1 MNARCAG
8 VVIAMLCLGAS
19 MHARPS
25 EPPQYPQGSRGGGEA
40 VAQPNVE
47 ILVGGAPVAR
57 YVHAGRWYVE
67 ALKGREY
74 AIRVR
79 NPYPVRV
86 AVALSVDGLNT
97 IDARETT
104 AGHASKWVIE
114 PYQSVTISGWQTS
127 ASEARRFEF
136 TTEDKSYGQAL
147 GRTSNLGIISAVFFR
162 ERQAAPVLDSRRE
175 DSRSRQAPSA
185 PSAPAASAGAAAP
198 QSAADSASNSESS
211 RAAKAEE
218 YAATGMGRRTG
229 HAVTRV
235 RLDLESAPA
244 QTVDIRYEFRPQL
257 VRLGILPADR
267 PADPLDRRERARG
280 FDQGFSPVPPGL
292 R

>member
-1 MNARCAG
+1 MNAG
-8 VVIAMLCLGAS
+8 LTGLVIAMLCLGAS
-19 MHARPS
+19 MQARPS
-25 EPPQYPQGSRGGGEA
+25 EPPRYPQGPRGVGEA

-47 ILVGGAPVAR
+47 ILVNGTPVAR
-57 YVHAGRWYVE
+57 YAHDGRWYVE

-74 AIRVR
+74 AIRLR

-104 AGHASKWVIE
+104 AGQASKWVIE
-114 PYQSVTISGWQTS
+114 PYQSITISGWQTS

-136 TTEDKSYGQAL
+136 TTEEKSYGQAL
-147 GRTSNLGIISAVFFR
+147 GRTSNLGIVSAVFFK
-162 ERQAAPVLDSRRE
+162 ERQSAPYIERRRE
-175 DSRSRQAPSA
+175 DSSSRQAPSA
-185 PSAPAASAGAAAP
+185 PSASAGAAARE
-198 QSAADSASNSESS
+198 SAADSASNS
-211 RAAKAEE
+211 AAKAEDE

-235 RLDLESAPA
+235 RLDLEPAPA
-244 QTVDIRYEFRPQL
+244 QTVDIRYEFRAQL
-257 VRLGILPADR
+257 VRLGILPAGR
-267 PADPLDRRERARG
+267 PDPLDRRERARG
-280 FDQGFSPVPPGL
+280 FDQGFSPVPPDI

>member
-1 MNARCAG
+1 
-8 VVIAMLCLGAS
+8 VD
-19 MHARPS
+19 
-25 EPPQYPQGSRGGGEA
+25 
-40 VAQPNVE
+40 
-47 ILVGGAPVAR
+47 ILVNGTPVAR
-57 YVHAGRWYVE
+57 YAHDGRWYVE

-74 AIRVR
+74 VIRVR

-104 AGHASKWVIE
+104 ARQASKWVIE
-114 PYQSVTISGWQTS
+114 PYQSITISGWQTS

-136 TTEDKSYGQAL
+136 TTEEKSYGQAL
-147 GRTSNLGIISAVFFR
+147 GRTSNLGIISAVFFK
-162 ERQAAPVLDSRRE
+162 ERQSVPVIEGRRE
-175 DSRSRQAPSA
+175 DSSRQAPSA
-185 PSAPAASAGAAAP
+185 PSAPAASAGAAARE
-198 QSAADSASNSESS
+198 SAADASSP
-211 RAAKAEE
+211 AAKAEDE

-235 RLDLESAPA
+235 RLDLEAAPA

-257 VRLGILPADR
+257 VRLGILPAER
-267 PADPLDRRERARG
+267 PADPLNRRERARG
-280 FDQGFSPVPPGL
+280 FDQSFSPVPPGL